1 MCEKVFYNYRNKSEF
16 TVSYN
21 SQNEISVG
29 FNVGEHV
36 KNNASVERVL
46 IIIILKPN
54 GCVLTPKVAI
64 DIANKLEDY
73 IR

>member
-1 MCEKVFYNYRNKSEF
+1 MCEKDFYNYRNKSEF

-36 KNNASVERVL
+36 KNNASVERVF
-46 IIIILKPN
+46 III
-54 GCVLTPKVAI
+54 
-64 DIANKLEDY
+64 
-73 IR
+73 